1 MNKKVTRKIAMG
13 LLTASILAV
22 TPIGQSKTV
31 EAGWLGD
38 ILGSVIDSVGNGK
51 AIKRNNATQIDK
63 ILHEAVKANDYDM
76 AVKALEQGAKVNSMY
91 NDALPLQ
98 HALYHISSRHDNR
111 MADLLIEHGADIEG
125 WYDSK
130 SRHMYAFMIGSRDVI
145 KYLMDKGLNINIKG
159 NGNVSLLMQSLGLD
173 PWQGNISR
181 YELMQEIVNKGA
193 DVNVRASENVGVYY
207 SGEVALHY
215 AARHNDIEA
224 AKILLYAGANK
235 NIRNNSGKTPLDL
248 AIEYHHT
255 EMVKFLMNW
264 Q

>member
-13 LLTASILAV
+13 LLTASILAG
-22 TPIGQSKTV
+22 TSIGQPQTA
-31 EAGWLGD
+31 EASWVGD
-38 ILGSVIDSVGNGK
+38 VLGSVIGSVSNGK
-51 AIKRNNATQIDK
+51 AIKRNSATQIDK

-98 HALYHISSRHDNR
+98 HALYHISNRHDTR

-125 WYDSK
+125 WYDSNR
-130 SRHMYAFMIGSRDVI
+130 RHLYAFMGYSRDII

-159 NGNVSLLMQSLGLD
+159 NGNISLLMQALGLD
-173 PWQGNISR
+173 KWNGNISR

-193 DVNVRASENVGVYY
+193 DVNVRVSENVGAYY
-207 SGEVALHY
+207 PGEAALHY

-235 NIRNNSGKTPLDL
+235 NIRDSSGKTPLDL
-248 AIEYHHT
+248 AIECHHT